1 MRRRRRGGGGGDI
14 SGGGGDGGGDDG
26 ALTVVAA
33 VVVVVVVLP
42 RRRIQQ
48 QAAPLGALPFALLL
62 DADLVLGCPGG
73 RRAAARLDPLHI
85 GPSIRLWFAGAQPP
99 TRIAV
104 FASNNRSKL
113 DLLLDATCCWMR
125 LT

>member
-1 MRRRRRGGGGGDI
+1 ME
-14 SGGGGDGGGDDG
+14 
-26 ALTVVAA
+26 TVKKVEK
-33 VVVVVVVLP
+33 VEKVKKVVLP

-48 QAAPLGALPFALLL
+48 QVAPLGALPFALLL

-113 DLLLDATCCWMR
+113 DLLLDTTCCWIR
-125 LT
+125 LTRAVVRP